1 MRGGTV
7 AESSD
12 ERDLPINDRL
22 QSFVPRNADARRAV
36 SVCPPDDS
44 RGWGGA
50 APVVV
55 LPALRTGDRHIPAD
69 AILERGGGQS
79 DHLRVA
85 LMPYRAARPCT
96 KPGCPAL
103 VRGSSSRCPAHA
115 KHLER
120 PTSSAQGYGADWR
133 KLRAA
138 HLAVNPTCVACGAAA
153 VDVDHIQAHRGN
165 ETLRLDPA
173 NLQSFCRSCHSK
185 KTARV
190 DHGFGRMPT
199 V

>member
-12 ERDLPINDRL
+12 ER
-22 QSFVPRNADARRAV
+22 

-103 VRGSSSRCPAHA
+103 VRGSSSRCPAH
-115 KHLER
+115 ER
-120 PTSSAQGYGADWR
+120 ERDAARGTSSERGYGADWQAAR
-133 KLRAA
+133 RAF
-138 HLAVNPTCVACGAAA
+138 LAEHPSCVACASDGKSVASAI
-153 VDVDHIQAHRGN
+153 VDHIVPHKGDA
-165 ETLRLDPA
+165 TLFWD
-173 NLQSFCRSCHSK
+173 RSNWRAICKRHHDSG
-185 KTARV
+185 TATY
-190 DHGFGRMPT
+190 DGGFGNPVRPKPC
-199 V
+199 